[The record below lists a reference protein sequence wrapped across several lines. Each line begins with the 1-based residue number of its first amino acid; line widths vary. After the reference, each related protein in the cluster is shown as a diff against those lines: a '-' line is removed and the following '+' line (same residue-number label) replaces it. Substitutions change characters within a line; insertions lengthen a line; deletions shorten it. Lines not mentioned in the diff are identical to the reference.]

1 MQDTRNDRPGGG
13 ALVRINRFLAEAG
26 ISSRREADELVAD
39 GRVSVCRDGVTSPAE
54 AGMKIGPED
63 TVLLDGRKVTRP
75 EGEMTYLILN
85 KPKGIV
91 CTASHKEK
99 NNVIDFVGYEK
110 RLTYAGRLDKD
121 SSGLLLLTDDG
132 ALIDALMRGRNR
144 HEKEYRVKVDRPV
157 DKAFLEAM
165 AEGVPILDTVTRP
178 CTVRRTG
185 RCAFTIVLTQGLNR
199 QIRRMCEA
207 LGYRVT
213 SLTRTRIGSIRLG
226 DLPEGAFRKL
236 TKEETALLLA
246 DCGMDKRNN
255 GEENDTERS
264 DRKDA

>member
-1 MQDTRNDRPGGG
+1 MQDTRNDRAGGK
-13 ALVRINRFLAEAG
+13 APIRINRFLAEAG
-26 ISSRREADELVAD
+26 VASRREADRLVAD
-39 GRVSVCRDGVTSPAE
+39 GRVAVFRDGITCPAE

-63 TVLLDGRKVTRP
+63 TVLLDGRAVARA
-75 EGEMTYLILN
+75 EGEKTYLILN

-91 CTASHKEK
+91 CTASREEK

-157 DKAFLEAM
+157 DEAFLEAM
-165 AEGVPILDTVTRP
+165 AKGVPILDTVTRP

-185 RCAFTIVLTQGLNR
+185 RCAFTIILTQGLNR

-213 SLTRTRIGSIRLG
+213 ELTRIRIGNVRLG
-226 DLPEGAFRKL
+226 NLPEGAFREL

-246 DCGMDKRNN
+246 DCGMDRPV
-255 GEENDTERS
+255 
-264 DRKDA
+264 